1 MPPSLVSVLM
11 FFSFWFMMTMEALP
25 PMWTLVQVIQ
35 LVVKTIKL
43 IRFWHRQGAHLG
55 LARKHRSVEV
65 KLPPPK
71 PPLNRLAAF

>member
-43 IRFWHRQGAHLG
+43 IRFWHRKGAHLG
-55 LARKHRSVEV
+55 LSHKHRSVEA

-71 PPLNRLAAF
+71 P